1 MNILI
6 VSATILES
14 KNLIKLFDLKQ
25 LSNNLYTKKIKK
37 NSLNILISGIGLSF
51 TTYALSKAL
60 FKKKYDLVINTG
72 IAGSFNRKLKIGDVV
87 QVVSERFA
95 DLGIRDKSRFIDIFE
110 AGFLNANEYP
120 FENAELKSSNIEN
133 PILKKIKQV
142 KGISVNTTSGN
153 KSEIIQLQKKYNPD
167 IESMEGAAVFYV
179 CHKENIPVLEIRS
192 ISNYVEERNKSKWN
206 IPLAIKKLDEFFMLF
221 LKELEIFLLN

>member
-25 LSNNLYTKKIKK
+25 VSNNLYTKKIKK

-72 IAGSFNRKLKIGDVV
+72 IAGSFNKNIDIGDVV

-95 DLGIRDKSRFIDIFE
+95 DLGIRDKNSFIDIFE

-133 PILKKIKQV
+133 SVLKKIKQV

-153 KSEIIQLQKKYNPD
+153 QSEIIQLQKKYNPD

-206 IPLAIKKLDEFFMLF
+206 IPLAIKKLDDFFMLF
-221 LKELEIFLLN
+221 LKELEM

>member
-14 KNLIKLFDLKQ
+14 ENLIKLLGLKQ
-25 LSNNLYTKKIKK
+25 VKDNLYNKKIDKK
-37 NSLNILISGIGLSF
+37 NTCSLLISGIGLSF
-51 TTYALSKAL
+51 TTYALSKTV
-60 FKKKYDLVINTG
+60 FDNKYDLVINTG

-95 DLGIRDKSRFIDIFE
+95 DIGFRDKTGFIDIFE

-153 KSEIIQLQKKYNPD
+153 KNEIIQLQKKYNAD

-192 ISNYVEERNKSKWN
+192 ISNYVEERDKSKWN
-206 IPLAIKKLDEFFMLF
+206 IPLAIKKLEEFLILF
-221 LKELEIFLLN
+221 LKELEI

>member
-25 LSNNLYTKKIKK
+25 VSNNLYTKKIKK

-72 IAGSFNRKLKIGDVV
+72 IAGSFNKKLEIGDVV

-95 DLGIRDKSRFIDIFE
+95 DLGIRDKNSFIDIFE

-133 PILKKIKQV
+133 SVLKKIKQV

-153 KSEIIQLQKKYNPD
+153 QSEIIQLQKKYNPD

-206 IPLAIKKLDEFFMLF
+206 IPLAIKKLDDFFMLF
-221 LKELEIFLLN
+221 LKELEM

>member
-25 LSNNLYTKKIKK
+25 VSNNLYTKKIKK

-72 IAGSFNRKLKIGDVV
+72 IAGSFNKNIDIGDVV

-95 DLGIRDKSRFIDIFE
+95 DLGIRDKNSFIDIFE

-120 FENAELKSSNIEN
+120 FENTELKSSNIEN
-133 PILKKIKQV
+133 SVLKKIKQV

-153 KSEIIQLQKKYNPD
+153 QSEIIQLQKKYNPD

-206 IPLAIKKLDEFFMLF
+206 IPLAIKKLDDFFMLF
-221 LKELEIFLLN
+221 LKELEM